1 MNTFVRFLLPLA
13 LAVSVAESFAADP
26 GAVTVSVPVRTTGGS
41 WTESHA
47 DVPFVRDLSK
57 VDTVTFD
64 ITISDPSEF
73 FRYRCWFL
81 TARGGKHRFEFEPE
95 SDLSTNQTCHVTFEP
110 RRMRIFGTNDGPG
123 GLKQVVTLRCEALR
137 TPASV
142 RGGTVTFSN
151 FRFHLRKPEPT
162 AAESDAAARRLA
174 QVGEFAGRRGERRL
188 IWCHSAFGMSETN
201 DWESS
206 CRLIAESGFT
216 DLIDNLS
223 WGGCAFYDSK
233 VVPRATDCPDDML
246 EDCKAA
252 CRRHGLKLHA
262 WRVCWRCNEARSP
275 AAFVDQLKREDRFQV
290 SVKGEPQVGWM
301 CPSDP
306 RNQELE
312 IAAMVELA
320 KKGVDGIHFD
330 YIRYPDGHSCFC
342 ANCRRR
348 FERQIGHPVARWP
361 KDAFLSSG
369 CEHAAWVAFRCANI
383 GRVVESVSKRVRAEC
398 PGVEI
403 SVAANSSET
412 TAASLLGQDWPAW
425 CRRGLVDFVCPMDYH
440 AVPARFARKI
450 VAQRDLLA
458 DTGVKFYPGIGIAC
472 SHYPPIDALTA
483 AREIDETRRAG
494 LDGFTVFAL
503 GTHAQVLLP
512 QLRTGPLRNE

>member
-1 MNTFVRFLLPLA
+1 MNVLVRRLLLPLLVVFAAEA
-13 LAVSVAESFAADP
+13 LAADLD
-26 GAVTVSVPVRTTGGS
+26 AVTVSVLPRQKGGL

-47 DVPFVRDLSK
+47 DVPFVRDLTK
-57 VDTVTFD
+57 VGAVSFD

-73 FRYRCWFL
+73 FRYRFWFL

-95 SDLSTNQTCHVTFEP
+95 ADLSTNQTCHVTFEP

-137 TPASV
+137 TSASV

-151 FRFHLRKPEPT
+151 IRFHAKKPEPT
-162 AAESDAAARRLA
+162 AAESAAAAQRLA
-174 QVGEFAGRRGERRL
+174 HVREFAGRRGERRL
-188 IWCHSAFGMSETN
+188 IWCHSAFGMSATN

-233 VVPRATDCPDDML
+233 VVPRAVNCPTDML

-252 CRRHGLKLHA
+252 CRRHGLKLHV
-262 WRVCWRCNEARSP
+262 WRVCWRCNEAGSP
-275 AAFVDQLKREDRFQV
+275 PTFVEELKRQDRFQV
-290 SVKGEPQVGWM
+290 SAGGEPQVGWM

-348 FERQIGHPVARWP
+348 FERQIGHSVAKWP
-361 KDAFLSSG
+361 QDALRASG
-369 CEHAAWVAFRCANI
+369 CEHSAWVAFRCANI
-383 GRVVESVSKRVRAEC
+383 GRVVEAVSKRVRADC

-403 SVAANSSET
+403 SVAANSSEA
-412 TAASLLGQDWPAW
+412 TAAESLGQDWPAW

-450 VAQRDLLA
+450 AAQRDLLA
-458 DTGVKFYPGIGIAC
+458 GTGVKFYPGIGIAC

-483 AREIDETRRAG
+483 AREIDEARRAG

-503 GTHAQVLLP
+503 GEHAQVLLP
-512 QLRTGPLRNE
+512 QLQAGPLRVE

>member
-1 MNTFVRFLLPLA
+1 MNIITKYLLSLT
-13 LAVSVAESFAADP
+13 LAVSAAGSFAADL
-26 GAVTVSVPVRTTGGS
+26 GAVTISVPARSKGGS
-41 WTESHA
+41 WVDRHT

-95 SDLSTNQTCHVTFEP
+95 VDLSTNQTCHITFKP
-110 RRMRIFGTNDGPG
+110 RRMRIFGTNDGPS
-123 GLKQVVTLRCEALR
+123 GLKQVVKLRCEALQ
-137 TPASV
+137 TATSV

-151 FRFHLRKPEPT
+151 FKFHRREPKPT
-162 AAESDAAARRLA
+162 AAESKLAAQRLA
-174 QVGEFAGRRGERRL
+174 QVKEFAGRRGERRL
-188 IWCHSAFGMSETN
+188 IWCHSAFGMSATN
-201 DWESS
+201 GWESS

-233 VVPRATDCPDDML
+233 VLPRAVDCSKDML

-252 CRRHGLKLHA
+252 CRKYGLKLHA
-262 WRVCWRCNEARSP
+262 WRVCWRCNASSP
-275 AAFVDQLKREDRFQV
+275 TTFVEQLKREDRFQV
-290 SVKGEPQVGWM
+290 SAKGEPQTGWM

-312 IAAMVELA
+312 IAAMIELA
-320 KKGVDGIHFD
+320 KKGIDGIHFD
-330 YIRYPDGHSCFC
+330 YIRYPDSASCFC

-348 FERQIGHPVARWP
+348 FEQQIGHPVAKWP
-361 KDAFLSSG
+361 RDARRSDG

-383 GRVVESVSKRVRAEC
+383 SRVVETVSKRVRAEC

-403 SVAANSSET
+403 SVAANSSQT
-412 TAASLLGQDWPAW
+412 TAAESLGQDWPTW

-440 AVPARFARKI
+440 AVPERFARKI
-450 VAQRDLLA
+450 AAQRDLLA
-458 DTGVKFYPGIGIAC
+458 GTGVKFYPGIGIAC

-494 LDGFTVFAL
+494 LDGFTIFAL
-503 GTHAQVLLP
+503 GAHAQVLLP
-512 QLRTGPLRNE
+512 QLRTGPLRID